1 MDELYLRDGNGRAL
15 LQLVYVSEPPPGRD
29 DPQLLTIPQI
39 EVARLLIRPPDS
51 GWVPCDECDDDC
63 MEAEGSLERDGV
75 EDRPMSVMA
84 CLKRCREHPE
94 RIPAMAVRA
103 HRNCA
108 DAILIHCCTTPLPAS
123 AFGAKTCLASGLP
136 APFASLILTC
146 TARGSFHGMDPSQ
159 ASTFINAIVDVG
171 DPATNEKVKRFLL
184 SIHEVKRRARPGET
198 V

>member
-123 AFGAKTCLASGLP
+123 AF
-136 APFASLILTC
+136 
-146 TARGSFHGMDPSQ
+146 ARGSFHGMDPSQ